1 MRYFR
6 SVLISFVAPV
16 LLSTLVSGQDTNAAP
31 VGSLAQASTPVSL
44 DQVVAKVIDREH
56 FFMSQLRSLHPIVET
71 YIQNLKDNRE
81 SADLPAS
88 DQYFLGQLDM
98 SHGPNDRA
106 FANKPDASFFHP
118 ISKLTRLYQMKFLPR
133 GFAQMAIVDEDL
145 QRQNYDFAFVRREFL
160 GEVRCLVLDVN
171 PKRHP
176 GNGQF
181 KGRIWVE
188 DQDYN
193 IVRFNGTYYPHAR
206 NSAYLHFDSWRLNLR
221 PGLWLP
227 AYIYSE
233 ESDLRFGFNHKLH
246 LKAQTRM
253 WGYDLQK
260 FNRND
265 ELTEIVVD
273 APQSVRDQTTG
284 AQDATPIESQ
294 RLWERQ
300 AEENTIERLQKIGLV
315 APTGEVDKVLLTV
328 VNNLLVTNNLEI
340 QPEIRARVMLSS
352 PLESFAIGHTIVIS
366 RGLLDVLPDEP
377 SLAMVIAHEL
387 AHIALGH
394 RVNTQ
399 FSFSDELLSSSPY
412 KDKLGNAGLFLK
424 ALQSRAPEL
433 KSLIRPHMGN
443 GLAEGKSLRMSA
455 LLNSA
460 PQLDMQRTDQ
470 IAALPLGARI
480 KLDPW
485 SSRIELVK
493 TKPLALTSSRE
504 KMPFEVTPFFPY
516 LTRLPDTTPERA
528 AAATPPSQ

>member
-1 MRYFR
+1 WPTRRFHRCAACHLSNSLKTPSTSSRGGMRYFR

-181 KGRIWVE
+181 LGRIWVE

-193 IVRFNGTYYPHAR
+193 IVRFNGTYYPHPR
-206 NSAYLHFDSWRLNLR
+206 SSYYLHFDSWRLNMR
-221 PGLWLP
+221 PGVWLP
-227 AYIYSE
+227 AFVYSE
-233 ESDLRFGFNHKLH
+233 ESDLKYRIGQTIHY
-246 LKAQTRM
+246 KAQTRI
-253 WGYDLQK
+253 WGYNLKD
-260 FNRND
+260 FRRNSEFTD
-265 ELTEIVVD
+265 ITVD
-273 APQSVRDQTTG
+273 APNPVQDQSQKS
-284 AQDATPIESQ
+284 QDATPIEAQ
-294 RLWERQ
+294 RQWERQ
-300 AEENTIERLQKIGLV
+300 AEINVVDRLQQIGLL
-315 APTGEVDKVLLTV
+315 APEGEIDKVLKTV
-328 VNNLLVTNNLEI
+328 VNNVMITNNLDI
-340 QPEIRARVMLSS
+340 Q
-352 PLESFAIGHTIVIS
+352 
-366 RGLLDVLPDEP
+366 
-377 SLAMVIAHEL
+377 
-387 AHIALGH
+387 
-394 RVNTQ
+394 
-399 FSFSDELLSSSPY
+399 
-412 KDKLGNAGLFLK
+412 
-424 ALQSRAPEL
+424 
-433 KSLIRPHMGN
+433 
-443 GLAEGKSLRMSA
+443 
-455 LLNSA
+455 
-460 PQLDMQRTDQ
+460 
-470 IAALPLGARI
+470 
-480 KLDPW
+480 
-485 SSRIELVK
+485 
-493 TKPLALTSSRE
+493 
-504 KMPFEVTPFFPY
+504 
-516 LTRLPDTTPERA
+516 
-528 AAATPPSQ
+528 